1 MVFSPDKTDINH
13 TPDGKKMPRPWF
25 RANNTA
31 GPLIGIYR
39 IDAMWDRPLREGE
52 RKLGNFILPAFQRPP
67 VWDREQQARF
77 IESIWQRLPLGAYI
91 VNRVTAIDSP
101 YDGLLL
107 DGQQRI
113 TAIMAYVAGEF
124 EVMGYRFSDLDK
136 REQQEFAMIPMAF
149 LETKLENMDHIREV
163 YDRLAYG
170 GTPHEPKDAKAE
182 VFWRVY
188 HPTTG
193 PAEHETLESARA
205 DYARTRPMVGGG
217 HMRIARRL
225 TEVTEVERIL
235 EEEPRA

>member
-1 MVFSPDKTDINH
+1 MALSPDKTDINH
-13 TPDGKKMPRPWF
+13 APDGKKMPRPWF

-31 GPLIGIYR
+31 GPLIAIYR
-39 IDAMWDRPLREGE
+39 IDAMWDRPLHQGE
-52 RKLGNFILPAFQRPP
+52 RKLGNFVLPAFQRPP
-67 VWDREQQARF
+67 VWTQEQQIRF

-91 VNRVTAIDSP
+91 VNRVTAVDSP

-124 EVMGYRFSDLDK
+124 PVMGYRFTELDK
-136 REQQEFAMIPMAF
+136 REQQEFALIPMAY

-170 GTPHEPKDAKAE
+170 GTPHEPKDAKTE

-193 PAEHETLESARA
+193 PMEYETEAEARA
-205 DYARTRPMVGGG
+205 VYDQKVPVLGGPAKRR
-217 HMRIARRL
+217 HRRL
-225 TEVTEVERIL
+225 TEVTEVERTL